1 MKTAEEFLVRDELF
15 KTPLT
20 EEEKHYYIDRII
32 TYDDYIKAMIEF
44 AKMHVQEALKQAC
57 EKAELEDIDKPEDFF
72 EYDGVNGF
80 SKILNKNVVSYEGY
94 YHVCI
99 NDQSVLN
106 AYPLENII

>member
-1 MKTAEEFLVRDELF
+1 MKTAEEFLRNSSVTSSDRHDFLSKQEL
-15 KTPLT
+15 
-20 EEEKHYYIDRII
+20 
-32 TYDDYIKAMIEF
+32 MIEF

-99 NDQSVLN
+99 NSQSVLD
-106 AYPLENII
+106 AYPLDSIK